1 MFRLANGDRL
11 SKSKVRNGSNPVK
24 GTAPDSGRAGWL
36 SGVDSGPHFAFNLE
50 TSGGG
55 APASFVDRCN
65 NSFDIGVGVGGN
77 TSQPSVTIDV
87 R

>member
-1 MFRLANGDRL
+1 MGAQDY
-11 SKSKVRNGSNPVK
+11 VVK
-24 GTAPDSGRAGWL
+24 RHMSPSSIIRRHRATSGRAEL
-36 SGVDSGPHFAFNLE
+36 QSRVESGPHFAFNLD

-65 NSFDIGVGVGGN
+65 NSFNIGVGVGGN